1 MLLHHGIHFRDDNLK
16 GDLVDWNTARFE
28 LFRLGK
34 EEAEF
39 SSLCLPSRPGRVV
52 IPSRASFGSSASVCR
67 RLGGRMAAVEE
78 AEEQEVFSAQ
88 VRAFPECVDKHGMLS
103 SSAFPQLVGS
113 NIFLKDSAVGRYWSG
128 WSDEDEEGVFR
139 SVANNSVVLTKTS
152 FQNWQVWDSPQRLF
166 AM

>member
-39 SSLCLPSRPGRVV
+39 SSLCRPSRPGREV

-88 VRAFPECVDKHGMLS
+88 VRAFPECVDKHGMLL

-113 NIFLKDSAVGRYWSG
+113 NIF
-128 WSDEDEEGVFR
+128 F
-139 SVANNSVVLTKTS
+139 
-152 FQNWQVWDSPQRLF
+152 
-166 AM
+166 